1 MRNGKQAMSDG
12 KIYADFLQPA
22 TLRYGAKADGC
33 FTLQEAVLEW
43 MRLSE
48 QDRAQAT
55 IRVKSGTVYKANEIN
70 RLHVGCEACTNSLMA
85 FANPPRS

>member
-1 MRNGKQAMSDG
+1 MSGD
-12 KIYADFLQPA
+12 KIYANASQPA
-22 TLRYGAKADGC
+22 TLRYGAKSIDC

-55 IRVKSGTVYKANEIN
+55 IRASGGTVYKVNEIG
-70 RLHVGCEACTNSLMA
+70 RLHVD
-85 FANPPRS
+85 